1 MGFGQ
6 RLPDEDRREPRQPVL
21 HRARAVQANGAELP
35 VVIVNVSPRGFMAR
49 SDAPHEPGDLLAVH
63 MPVIGA
69 LEAEVR
75 WSLGGRIGCRLLRP
89 IDPAD
94 YVLMLQIMMRG
105 MTGASA

>member
-1 MGFGQ
+1 MSLAQ
-6 RLPDEDRREPRQPVL
+6 RLPDDDRREPRQPVL
-21 HRARAVQANGAELP
+21 HRTRAAQANGAELP
-35 VVIVNVSPRGFMAR
+35 VVVVNISPRGFMAR
-49 SDAPHEPGDLLAVH
+49 SEAPHEAGDLLAIQ

-105 MTGASA
+105 MTAASA

>member
-1 MGFGQ
+1 MSLAQ
-6 RLPDEDRREPRQPVL
+6 RLPDDDRREPRQPVL
-21 HRARAVQANGAELP
+21 HRTRAARANGAELP
-35 VVIVNVSPRGFMAR
+35 VVIVNISYQGFMAR
-49 SDAPHEPGDLLAVH
+49 SEAPHEAGDLLAIQ

-105 MTGASA
+105 MTAPSA